1 MANIRSVAAEAGV
14 SIATVSRVLS
24 GDTDFKVSE
33 QTRQNVLDAA
43 ARLHYALPTVAR
55 RQKKIP
61 IGCILPF
68 TAEKYSDPFFTS
80 ILSAAEA
87 ECSRLGAA
95 ISVIR
100 NYNELRDPSVF
111 RELLSSGLSGI
122 FLMERVHSELLSQ
135 LEACIPSILCIDN
148 EETDYQFDSV
158 GFDPRNANRMV
169 MRCLLAC
176 GYQRIAVI
184 GGSSPNDPFYESVRL
199 SIYRESLFHA
209 GLPYRE
215 AYIKDCAWD
224 LDLCAV
230 HTRELLSLDVPP
242 DAIIAGSDSLATA
255 ILGTVHAM
263 GLRCP
268 DDVGVIGF
276 NNINLSAHM
285 VPPLTT
291 VSVPTREIGIAAA
304 QRLMELV
311 RGNGGGIRKI
321 LFPTELIVRSSLKE
335 CPSPSPV

>member
-14 SIATVSRVLS
+14 SIATVSRILS
-24 GDTDFKVSE
+24 GDADLKVSA
-33 QTRQNVLDAA
+33 QTRISVLDAA
-43 ARLHYALPTVAR
+43 ARLHYALPLDTR

-68 TAEKYSDPFFTS
+68 TVEKYSDPFFTS
-80 ILSAAEA
+80 ILSSAEA
-87 ECSRLGAA
+87 ECSRLGAV
-95 ISVIR
+95 ISIIR
-100 NYNELRDPSVF
+100 NYNELREPSVF

-122 FLMERVHSELLSQ
+122 FLMERVHQELLSQ
-135 LEACIPSILCIDN
+135 LEASIPSILCIDN
-148 EETDYQFDSV
+148 DETDYQFDSV
-158 GFDPRNANRMV
+158 GFDPCNANRTV
-169 MRCLLAC
+169 MRCLLTR
-176 GYQRIAVI
+176 GYQRIAMI
-184 GGSSPNDPFYESVRL
+184 GGSSPNDPFDDSVRL
-199 SIYRESLFHA
+199 AIYRESLLHA

-215 AYIKDCAWD
+215 AYVRDCAWD

-230 HTRELLSLDVPP
+230 QARELLSLEEPP

-255 ILGTVHAM
+255 ILGTIHAM

-321 LFPTELIVRSSLKE
+321 LFPTELIVRSSLRE
-335 CPSPSPV
+335 L

>member
-14 SIATVSRVLS
+14 SIATVSRILS
-24 GDTDFKVSE
+24 GDADFKVSDI
-33 QTRQNVLDAA
+33 TRQSVLDAA
-43 ARLHYALPTVAR
+43 SRMHYARPSTAH
-55 RQKKIP
+55 RQKKIS

-68 TAEKYSDPFFTS
+68 TVEKYSDPFFTS
-80 ILSAAEA
+80 ILSSAEA
-87 ECSRLGAA
+87 ECSRLGAV

-100 NYNELRDPSVF
+100 NYNELREPSVF
-111 RELLSSGLSGI
+111 RELLLSGLSGI
-122 FLMERVHSELLSQ
+122 FLMERVHQDLLSQ
-135 LEACIPSILCIDN
+135 LEASIPSILCIDN
-148 EETDYQFDSV
+148 DETDYQFDSV
-158 GFDPRNANRMV
+158 GFDPCNANRMV
-169 MRCLLAC
+169 MRCLLTR
-176 GYQRIAVI
+176 GYQRIAMI
-184 GGSSPNDPFYESVRL
+184 GGSSPNDPFYDSVRL
-199 SIYRESLFHA
+199 TIYRESLHHA

-215 AYIKDCAWD
+215 AYVRDCAWD
-224 LDLCAV
+224 LDLCAAQA
-230 HTRELLSLDVPP
+230 RELLSLEEPP

-255 ILGTVHAM
+255 ILGTIHAM

-311 RGNGGGIRKI
+311 HGKGCGIRKI
-321 LFPTELIVRSSLKE
+321 LFPTELIVRSSLRE
-335 CPSPSPV
+335 Q